1 MSEFPANKLVTLRY
15 IPDITNQTTDTNA
28 PGGLYAT
35 APDPMISN
43 VIVVANLV
51 TPPEYNQQWL
61 FVPDGRGIKV
71 QLAPAPSIKT
81 GGGPGPVELPH
92 AWKSESKFSGPVAL
106 AQPDR
111 ASTYYLNIF
120 KKSASGWIVT

>member
-15 IPDITNQTTDTNA
+15 IPDITNQETDTNA

-43 VIVVANLV
+43 
-51 TPPEYNQQWL
+51 WL

-81 GGGPGPVELPH
+81 DGGPGPVELPH
-92 AWKSESKFSGPVAL
+92 AWKNESKFSGPVAL

-111 ASTYYLNIF
+111 ASTYYLNTF